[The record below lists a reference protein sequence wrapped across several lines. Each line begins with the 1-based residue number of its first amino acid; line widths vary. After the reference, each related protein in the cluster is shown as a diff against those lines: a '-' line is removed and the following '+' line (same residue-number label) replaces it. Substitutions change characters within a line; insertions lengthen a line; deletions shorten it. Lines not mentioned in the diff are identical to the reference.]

1 MKMLYVNISKAST
14 GIVLSE
20 VPTGIVPLKKLLSK
34 TSQNSQENACVTV
47 FF

>member
-1 MKMLYVNISKAST
+1 MKMFYVNISKAST

-20 VPTGIVPLKKLLSK
+20 APTGIVLKNKLLSK
-34 TSQNSQENACVTV
+34 TSQNSQEDACITV